1 MKLKSII
8 AVLTATFISTS
19 VWGGHHACEYE
30 NKEELTMLSNSYDAW
45 KAVTNAMASCG
56 NFTATL
62 DKDFQQKHSD
72 ALAANPSLYDIVGI
86 SNGSITPL
94 INAGT
99 VRPLDDLVKK
109 YGSQLLPNQLIKID
123 GKIMAIAMSV
133 NNQHMMYREDI
144 FSKLGISEP
153 KTWSDVI
160 SAAEKIKES
169 GMVDYPYGGAFKSG
183 WNIAE
188 EFVNMYLGNGGSFF
202 GSGNAPAINNA
213 MGEKSLE
220 TLKKLTA
227 YMDPEYLASDSTYA
241 QKQMQQEKIA
251 MGVLWATRAAAM
263 DNAEES
269 KVVGK
274 IKMVSAPMGDARPA
288 SSLWWDGIAIAKN
301 ISDAEAE
308 AAFQVIMEGIDKE
321 MVEANNDKA
330 VWLIDGYKAGKSA
343 MGAKMTA
350 DNGAV
355 PYPSGT
361 RMGAMHGAL
370 GTVVPDFLTGK
381 KSAKETLTAIE
392 DAYIAKA
399 KEQGLM

>member
-1 MKLKSII
+1 MKLKFIVAFVAS
-8 AVLTATFISTS
+8 TFISS
-19 VWGGHHACEYE
+19 VAWGGHHACEYK
-30 NKEELTMLSNSYDAW
+30 NDQELTMLSNSYDAW

-56 NFTATL
+56 NFTSTL

-94 INAGT
+94 LNAGT
-99 VRPLDDLVKK
+99 VRPLDALVKK
-109 YGSQLLPNQLIKID
+109 YGSNLLPNQLIKID
-123 GKIMAIAMSV
+123 GKIMAIAITV
-133 NNQHMMYREDI
+133 NNQHLMYREDI
-144 FSKLGISEP
+144 FQNLGISEP
-153 KTWSDVI
+153 KNWNDVMD
-160 SAAEKIKES
+160 AAKKIKS
-169 GMVDYPYGGAFKSG
+169 AGVVDYPYAGTFKSG

-188 EFVNMYLGNGGSFF
+188 EFVNMYLGNGGKFF
-202 GSGNAPAINNA
+202 GTGNAPSINNA
-213 MGEKSLE
+213 QGVKSLE
-220 TLKKLTA
+220 TLKALTQ

-241 QKQMQQEKIA
+241 QKQMQQEKVA

-263 DNAEES
+263 ENAEES

-274 IKMVSAPMGDARPA
+274 VKMASAPMGDVRPA

-308 AAFQVIMEGIDKE
+308 AAFQVILEGIDKE
-321 MVEANNDKA
+321 MVSANNDKA
-330 VWLIDGYKAGKSA
+330 VWLIDGYKAGPSA
-343 MGAKMTA
+343 MGAMLTA

-370 GTVVPDFLTGK
+370 GSNVADFLTGK
-381 KSAKETLTAIE
+381 KTATETLASIE
-392 DAYIAKA
+392 EAYITKA